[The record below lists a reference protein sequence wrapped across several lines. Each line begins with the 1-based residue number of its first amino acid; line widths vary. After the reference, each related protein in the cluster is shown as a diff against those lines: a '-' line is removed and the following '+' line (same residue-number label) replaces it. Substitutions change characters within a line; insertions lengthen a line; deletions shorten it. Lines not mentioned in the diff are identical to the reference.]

1 MTRVFLVRHGQTVWH
16 AENRYCGTSDVALS
30 PQGREQ
36 AELLADW
43 ARTAGLDAIWS
54 SPLLR
59 ARETAATAGRTTG
72 LVPRIEPRL
81 RELDF
86 GQGEGLTA
94 DEMAARFPDAW
105 AAFRAD
111 PARHHLP
118 GGEDPAS
125 LVARVTEAFNELT
138 AAHPEQ
144 RVLVVA
150 HTTLI
155 RLALCHGL
163 GIPLSN
169 YRRTF
174 PALDN
179 VALTELELGRDGA
192 FALRRYNA
200 PLDRPARAAGP
211 AALGHPA

>member
-30 PQGREQ
+30 PEGREQ

-43 ARTAGLDAIWS
+43 ARTARLDAIWV
-54 SPLLR
+54 SPLGR
-59 ARETAATAGRTTG
+59 ARETAAAVSRAIGIA
-72 LVPRIEPRL
+72 PRVDARL

-94 DEMAARFPDAW
+94 VEMAARFPGAW
-105 AAFRAD
+105 AAFGAD
-111 PARHHLP
+111 PARNHLP
-118 GGEDPAS
+118 GGEEPAA
-125 LVARVTEAFNELT
+125 LVGRVAEGFEEL
-138 AAHPEQ
+138 AGMHPGQ

-155 RLALCHGL
+155 RLFLCHGL
-163 GIPLSN
+163 GIPLAN

-179 VALTELELGRDGA
+179 VALTELDLGPGGS
-192 FALRRYNA
+192 FSLRRYNMPLPA
-200 PLDRPARAAGP
+200 PATITASGQSA
-211 AALGHPA
+211 